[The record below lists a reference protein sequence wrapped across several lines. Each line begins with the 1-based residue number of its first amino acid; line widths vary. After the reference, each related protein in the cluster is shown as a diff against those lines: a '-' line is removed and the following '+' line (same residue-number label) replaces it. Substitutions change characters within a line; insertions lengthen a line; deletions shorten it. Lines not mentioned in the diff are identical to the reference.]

1 MAINYEQQIT
11 QNLQQVYQS
20 VIDFSSILK
29 ESYKAVLEEN
39 QQLKHRIN
47 LLNGKITTLNQR
59 INDIEL
65 ALLGDD
71 KLYEQLQETYHA
83 EDIQSNETLVDDDG
97 FVYRNQR
104 NKLQK

>member
-59 INDIEL
+59 ISDIEL

-71 KLYEQLQETYHA
+71 KLYKQLQEIYHA